1 MSLNPAS
8 NLGFLPFA
16 HNLKSKISILPQM
29 RKGQNF
35 PTLVNTEEQRWD
47 LYLPLQHKEV
57 PQVLFGATV
66 AIVHDMSLNFMF
78 VSLE

>member
-1 MSLNPAS
+1 M
-8 NLGFLPFA
+8 A
-16 HNLKSKISILPQM
+16 HNFTRKNSILLQL